1 MKVLL
6 ARYTVKK
13 GKTKEVL
20 DYLRVMAEKVNECEP
35 GCRVYSVHQS
45 TEQAESI
52 VLYEVYEDD
61 TALEE
66 HRNTPHFK
74 EIIEGKVIP
83 LLEKRERE
91 FYNLLP
97 F

>member
-1 MKVLL
+1 MKVLF
-6 ARYTVKK
+6 AKYTVSQ
-13 GKTKEVL
+13 GKAEEVL
-20 DYLRVMAEKVNECEP
+20 GYLRVMAEKVKESEP

-45 TEQAESI
+45 AEEAESI
-52 VLYEVYEDD
+52 VLYEVYEDEA
-61 TALEE
+61 ALEE
-66 HRNTPHFK
+66 HRNTLHFK